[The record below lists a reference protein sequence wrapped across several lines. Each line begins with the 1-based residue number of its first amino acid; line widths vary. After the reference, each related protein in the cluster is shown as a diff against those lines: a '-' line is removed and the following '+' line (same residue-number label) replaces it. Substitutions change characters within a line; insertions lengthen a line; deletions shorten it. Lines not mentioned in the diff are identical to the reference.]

1 MLLYIVEIASLMAA
15 WEKWLELVANFQWP
29 HVKKNVR
36 MEGKGGSNLLG
47 GETVCFKAKIRLGV
61 KDDVVEG

>member
-1 MLLYIVEIASLMAA
+1 MATCQ
-15 WEKWLELVANFQWP
+15 EECENG
-29 HVKKNVR
+29 
-36 MEGKGGSNLLG
+36 GKRGSNLLG